1 MPPNHPVFIVNP
13 AAGGGRAE
21 PWWRRKQT
29 QVLEVLPQALVWFT
43 KESGQAQVLSAKAL
57 AGGAS
62 QVVAVGGDGTAN
74 EILNGFYK
82 EGALINPEASLGIL
96 PVGSGSDFA
105 KSLGLT
111 SFKDGLQRVV
121 ENQGRAVDVG
131 VANSALGRRYFLNAA
146 TFGFGAEVVHKMG
159 QGGGK
164 RWLGGLAY
172 QLAALR
178 TLPAWENVSI
188 QVRIDEQDPVA
199 QLSLMG
205 AVCKG
210 KFVGGGMALAPDAQ
224 LADGKLQCTMVG
236 DLKKLPAL
244 AAMRKAAKGE
254 RLDISAVKYHA
265 GKSIQVQASEEEKQV
280 PLELDGEA
288 WGYLPVTLGC
298 AQGPRLSAF
307 LKPHP

>member
-13 AAGGGRAE
+13 AAGGGRAGH
-21 PWWRRKQT
+21 WWRRKQA

-43 KESGQAQVLSAKAL
+43 NQSGQAQALSTEAL

-111 SFKDGLQRVV
+111 SFKDGLRRILADR
-121 ENQGRAVDVG
+121 GRAVDVG
-131 VANSALGRRYFLNAA
+131 VASSALGRRYFLNAA

-164 RWLGGLAY
+164 RWLRGLAY

-178 TLPAWENVSI
+178 TLPAWKDVSI
-188 QVRIDEQDPVA
+188 QVHIDEQDPVA

-205 AVCKG
+205 AVCNG
-210 KFVGGGMALAPDAQ
+210 KFVGGGLALAPDAQ
-224 LADGKLQCTMVG
+224 LADGKLQCTLVG
-236 DLKKLPAL
+236 ALKKLPAL

-254 RLDISAVKYHA
+254 RLEIPAVQYHA
-265 GKSIQVQASEEEKQV
+265 GKRIQVQASEEDKQV
-280 PLELDGEA
+280 PLELDGEV
-288 WGYLPVTLGC
+288 WGYLPVIMGC
-298 AQGPRLSAF
+298 TKGPRLSAF
-307 LKPHP
+307 LNPQP